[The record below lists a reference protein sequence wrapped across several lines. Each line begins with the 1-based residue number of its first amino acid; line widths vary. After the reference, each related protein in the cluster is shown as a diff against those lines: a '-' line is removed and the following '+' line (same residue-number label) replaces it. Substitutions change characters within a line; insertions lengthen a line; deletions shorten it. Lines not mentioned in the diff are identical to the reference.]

1 MATIPI
7 PAAASAR
14 PRSAASSASASRASS
29 PGAATVDSSTW
40 PPGSNEHAA
49 PVRQRDGLG
58 DGAHV
63 LQKGRDLRILEAH
76 GEPLELDPD
85 QPLARG
91 RAGHEGVVGGD
102 PAGLGGVEDGTG
114 RGHGYRDP

>member
-14 PRSAASSASASRASS
+14 PRTRGVLGERVEGVEPRCGDGGQLDLAAGLER
-29 PGAATVDSSTW
+29 
-40 PPGSNEHAA
+40 HAA

-58 DGAHV
+58 DGADV

-91 RAGHEGVVGGD
+91 RAGHEGVIGGD